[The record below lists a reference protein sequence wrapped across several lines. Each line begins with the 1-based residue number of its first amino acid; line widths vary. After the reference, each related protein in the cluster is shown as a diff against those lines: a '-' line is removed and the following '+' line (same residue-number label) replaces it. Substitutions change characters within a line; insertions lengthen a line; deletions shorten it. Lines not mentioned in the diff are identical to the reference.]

1 MATIK
6 VTSPILKIG
15 EPMANGIIIP
25 KGTVEHIVKEWNEA
39 PCQKFGQLQTDDDGF
54 GIVQLSNVTHK
65 INNVEI
71 KGDYVVADME
81 LIDGY
86 HTKHLVEMLD
96 ARKLYGTCV
105 MTTNGNEVFDLHS
118 INLTMNP
125 SDALKNFPLARV
137 EKDDA
142 DVRDDKKIRELT
154 AQMNEKYAGK
164 TAKDMTAE

>member
-6 VTSPILKIG
+6 ITSPILKIG
-15 EPMANGIIIP
+15 APMSNGMIIP
-25 KGTVEHIVKEWNEA
+25 RETLERIIKEWNET
-39 PCQKFGQLQTDDDGF
+39 PWDKFGQLQTGNGDELEFMQF
-54 GIVQLSNVTHK
+54 GNVTHK

-81 LIDGY
+81 LIEAPN
-86 HTKHLVEMLD
+86 TKHLVEMLD
-96 ARKLYGTCV
+96 THKLYGTCV

-125 SDALKNFPLARV
+125 SDALKNFPLTRV

-142 DVRDDKKIRELT
+142 E
-154 AQMNEKYAGK
+154 
-164 TAKDMTAE
+164 

>member
-15 EPMANGIIIP
+15 APMANGMIIP
-25 KGTVEHIVKEWNEA
+25 KGTIEHVVKEWNEA
-39 PCQKFGQLQTDDDGF
+39 PWEKFGQLQTDDAGF
-54 GIVQLSNVTHK
+54 GGIQLSNVTHK

-96 ARKLYGTCV
+96 AHKLYGTCSV
-105 MTTNGNEVFDLHS
+105 MTDGKEVFNLQS
-118 INLTMNP
+118 INLTINP
-125 SDALKNFPLARV
+125 SDALKDFPLTRV

-142 DVRDDKKIRELT
+142 E
-154 AQMNEKYAGK
+154 
-164 TAKDMTAE
+164 